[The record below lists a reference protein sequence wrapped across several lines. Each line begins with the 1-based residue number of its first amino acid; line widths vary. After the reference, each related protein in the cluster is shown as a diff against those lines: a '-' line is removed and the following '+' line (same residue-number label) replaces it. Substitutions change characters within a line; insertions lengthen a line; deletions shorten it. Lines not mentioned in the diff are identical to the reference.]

1 MAHPLVTQILWKLDR
16 AGAERM
22 VLALAQRLPLHGF
35 RVRVVAAGGGGVM
48 AKDFREAGIP
58 LAIGPQVA
66 SHARRQSLQ
75 FLQRELRNHW
85 PSVLHTH
92 LGGDIWGGMAA
103 LRLGVRPWV
112 ATIHDVQQQAWVKGW
127 LRGQML
133 RRADTVVCISDTVR
147 KHLSQVYRR
156 TQAVEVIRLGVEV
169 ARTLESLQVERR
181 LQRFIVVGRLV
192 PDKRVDLIITALAG
206 IREPWHLVVAG
217 DGPERWRLEQMV
229 DRLRLRARVQF
240 VGSVADI
247 RLHLLQAD
255 VCLFA
260 SRLEG
265 QGLAVLEAAAV
276 GLPVITSELPAV
288 RELFP
293 EEAMTFVPQDADAR
307 VWTQVLQTVM
317 YDPRAAFE
325 RAQQAHHIVQEQCS
339 IERMVE
345 EYAELYQRL
354 LLKKK

>member
-1 MAHPLVTQILWKLDR
+1 MAHPLVTQVLWKLDR

-66 SHARRQSLQ
+66 SHARLRSLQ

-103 LRLGVRPWV
+103 LRLGVRPWL
-112 ATIHDVQQQAWVKGW
+112 ATVHDVQEQALPKRW

-133 RRADTVVCISDTVR
+133 RRADTVACISDVVR
-147 KHLSQVYRR
+147 SHVSHVYRR
-156 TQAVEVIRLGVEV
+156 TQGIEVIRLGVELV
-169 ARTLESLQVERR
+169 RTKEPKQFGRR

-206 IREPWHLVVAG
+206 IRESWHLVVAG
-217 DGPERWRLEQMV
+217 EGPERWRLEQMV

-240 VGSVADI
+240 IGSVSDVGAY
-247 RLHLLQAD
+247 LQQAD

-260 SRLEG
+260 SRREG
-265 QGLAVLEAAAV
+265 QGLAVLEAVAAGV
-276 GLPVITSELPAV
+276 PVITTDLPAV
-288 RELFP
+288 RELFSD
-293 EEAMTFVPQDADAR
+293 EAMTLVPYEADAGL
-307 VWTQVLQTVM
+307 WTHMIQGVM
-317 YDPRAAFE
+317 YDPVVAFE
-325 RAQQAHHIVQEQCS
+325 RALLAYQIVQERCS

-345 EYAELYQRL
+345 EYVELYRKL
-354 LLKKK
+354 LLKKG